1 MKGVIDKNDLMATH
15 NVLACLSLLN
25 KYSLR
30 SFLSVFLA
38 CIFRSYLTVLF
49 VFLGYDLS
57 IIPFFQLLLTF
68 SINLINVIYLES

>member
-1 MKGVIDKNDLMATH
+1 MEDIH
-15 NVLACLSLLN
+15 HPQLAS
-25 KYSLR
+25 YSLR

-57 IIPFFQLLLTF
+57 IIPFFNY
-68 SINLINVIYLES
+68 S

>member
-1 MKGVIDKNDLMATH
+1 MKKKIYIFIEQLERVPLKTSSIRLFP
-15 NVLACLSLLN
+15 
-25 KYSLR
+25 KYFLR

-57 IIPFFQLLLTF
+57 IIPFFNY
-68 SINLINVIYLES
+68 S